1 MRSVIVIMLL
11 LLSKL
16 GASAQA
22 PAGIAYYD
30 VDRLYDTIPSLF
42 YDDRAY
48 TPEGTYGWNTERY
61 RRKIRQVAETVDSM
75 ALPVVALYG
84 VETEQVARDIAARC
98 IEDYACLHR
107 TLSSRNGLDF
117 ALLYWGDRLF
127 IRSVESG
134 FDYLA
139 VDGTLDGRPLLL
151 VLSRY
156 SSTAEHIAAKRA
168 KADEQYRIVI
178 MGRYISRRNGQGR
191 SRGQRQCVVPQR
203 MDHGRPD
210 TGNAQRDGRC
220 RSICPPPAARFRG
233 AACGDILAQALY
245 GRVFEPSAYIH
256 IPALSICLRTLPTP
270 CRPAP

>member
-16 GASAQA
+16 GASAQT

-48 TPEGTYGWNTERY
+48 TPEGTYGWDTERY

-98 IEDYACLHR
+98 VEDYACLHR

-134 FDYLA
+134 FDYLS

-168 KADEQYRIVI
+168 KADEQCRIVI
-178 MGRYISRRNGQGR
+178 MGRTDNFATKDNTFRDATAKAEAAGRGNALFRSGWTMADRILVTHNVTADAEVYARRRLLDSEGRPAATFSRRRYTAGCSNR
-191 SRGQRQCVVPQR
+191 LP
-203 MDHGRPD
+203 
-210 TGNAQRDGRC
+210 
-220 RSICPPPAARFRG
+220 I
-233 AACGDILAQALY
+233 
-245 GRVFEPSAYIH
+245 YIYLH
-256 IPALSICLRTLPTP
+256 
-270 CRPAP
+270 